1 MQKQTV
7 YIEPEGMI
15 YDLDARLWIVDYKE
29 PTKCLYR
36 LSKAEHIGVLTNLYT
51 KSELKINYCSQDY
64 FISEEILD
72 IASKTSRRKLNIDKI
87 NISCVEFFMP
97 KEILI
102 NVNNTI
108 FDFGIMNHFIN
119 KEIVNIFDI
128 CYSQKFDPLLDKF
141 LGSNIFLSI
150 DNFPMR
156 KNSFKKQTLIVEKL
170 IGLKIDKTT
179 NRFTES
185 KVKAENCVTYV
196 TSNNEVFNSLNEINE
211 VFNHMYNNSKP
222 DIQELIRTR
231 LNKTNLVLI
240 NKLYTSNN
248 LKPFINN
255 KLFLEFFI

>member
-1 MQKQTV
+1 MQMQTV

-51 KSELKINYCSQDY
+51 KSGLQINYCSQDF
-64 FISEEILD
+64 FISEEILEN
-72 IASKTSRRKLNIDKI
+72 ASKFSRRKLNIDKI
-87 NISCVEFFMP
+87 NISCSEFFMP
-97 KEILI
+97 KEIST
-102 NVNNTI
+102 NVDNTA
-108 FDFGIMNHFIN
+108 FDFSIMNNFTN

-128 CYSQKFDPLLDKF
+128 CYSPKFDPLINKF
-141 LGSNIFLSI
+141 SGTNIFLSI

-185 KVKAENCVTYV
+185 KVKAENSVLYV
-196 TSNNEVFNSLNEINE
+196 SSNNEVFNALNELND

-222 DIQELIRTR
+222 DIQELIRIR

-240 NKLYTSNN
+240 NTLYTSNN
-248 LKPFINN
+248 LKPFIKN
-255 KLFLEFFI
+255 KLFLGFSI